1 MANGKKITK
10 NWTKYKRIIKQMIVN
25 NKMNKVMRGHV
36 VWTAVKIV
44 EAVHIVLKM
53 EIEWIYLL
61 LIIND

>member
-1 MANGKKITK
+1 
-10 NWTKYKRIIKQMIVN
+10 MIVN
-25 NKMNKVMRGHV
+25 NKMNKDMRGHV

-44 EAVHIVLKM
+44 EAAHIVFKM